1 MHNDDPI
8 PAYREC
14 QNLLCGIARRQGFD
28 TLPPPHFFDAS
39 IRPEVLAW
47 NARMKQLFMGDI
59 KVSSIDRWD
68 SEASMEIPKAYLARF
83 KELLNDNSVSGGVIA
98 ITADSPEAVE
108 GWCSSMFLQA
118 ARLDITNQ
126 FGALLNFEIAYRE
139 RIWLT
144 WGATN
149 PLFQLL
155 RAS

>member
-1 MHNDDPI
+1 MYHDDSI

-14 QNLLCGIARRQGFD
+14 QNLLCSIARRQGFD
-28 TLPPPHFFDAS
+28 TLPPVHFFDAG

-47 NARMKQLFMGDI
+47 NARVKQLFMGDI
-59 KVSSIDRWD
+59 KVSAIDRWD
-68 SEASMEIPKAYLARF
+68 SETSLELPKAYLARF
-83 KELLNDNSVSGGVIA
+83 KDLLGDKTVSGGVIA

-108 GWCSSMFLQA
+108 GWSNSLFTHA
-118 ARLDITNQ
+118 SRLDLTNQ
-126 FGALLNFEIAYRE
+126 FGALINFEIAYRE